1 MHEPHPIRWKS
12 IILLGLVALLAGL
25 FLVFLPAFTVDLFA
39 TFAGIAVIILAA
51 IVMVESLF
59 IDHEGVSHWGV
70 LALGILG
77 VLFGILIIVAPALL
91 VIATGIALGLFLIA
105 FGIIEVIVAFLLLD
119 EMMVR
124 IMIGVMGL
132 FAMVL
137 GILVTFRPVTGVE
150 TVALLTGLYL
160 VVFGMMRVSHGLHE
174 RHAEQTI
181 PVKRLE

>member
-1 MHEPHPIRWKS
+1 M
-12 IILLGLVALLAGL
+12 ILLGLVALLAGL
-25 FLVFLPAFTVDLFA
+25 FLVFLPAFAVDLFA

-51 IVMVESLF
+51 IVMVEGLF

-70 LALGILG
+70 LILGILG
-77 VLFGILIIVAPALL
+77 ILLGLLIIVAPALL
-91 VIATGIALGLFLIA
+91 VIATGVVLGLFLVA
-105 FGIIEVIVAFLLLD
+105 FGIIEVVIAFLLLD

-124 IMIGVMGL
+124 FVIGVMGL

-137 GILVTFRPVTGVE
+137 GILVAFRPVTGVE

-160 VVFGMMRVSHGLHE
+160 IVFGMMRVAHGLHE